1 MKKRKSKK
9 GCIILLMILL
19 SGAAAVCYY
28 GKNQREAEAAQIGQS
43 VIEAEEG
50 ESVLY
55 AQIDSIIGNEISI
68 QLLDFSDSEGRIS
81 YEMRDEQREYCI
93 PVGTQ
98 VETRLGSITTFTRLS
113 AGDKIAMLLA
123 PKDETE
129 EIVKIWIVG

>member
-9 GCIILLMILL
+9 GCIILLIILL

-28 GKNQREAEAAQIGQS
+28 DKSQREAQVAQAGQS
-43 VIEAEEG
+43 AIEAGEG
-50 ESVLY
+50 QSVLY
-55 AQIDSIIGNEISI
+55 AQIDTIVGNEISI
-68 QLLDFSDSEGRIS
+68 QLLEFSDAEGRIS

-98 VETRLGSITTFTRLS
+98 VETRLGSITTFTRLA

-123 PKDETE
+123 PKDETQ

>member
-9 GCIILLMILL
+9 GCIILLIILL

-28 GKNQREAEAAQIGQS
+28 DKSQREAQAAQAGQS
-43 VIEAEEG
+43 AIEAGEG
-50 ESVLY
+50 QSVLY
-55 AQIDSIIGNEISI
+55 AQIDTIVGNEISI
-68 QLLDFSDSEGRIS
+68 QLLEFSDAEGRIS

-98 VETRLGSITTFTRLS
+98 VETRLGSITTFTRLA

-123 PKDETE
+123 PKDETQ